1 MAEMYYVNFDYNT
14 PFEDIQECMGFNPDG
29 TININYTLMTLK
41 NKLMKNIILI
51 EKLLDNHIHI
61 SNLIPS
67 EYNKISITIN
77 NKEILESLIYEN
89 VINNNNE
96 TDIYD
101 NNENLFS
108 DEETNQERLNRL
120 NNIINTDNYN
130 IFLNKSSDDS
140 ESSTEEI
147 ISDEKNIQSLLNKY
161 KTFTKNLSDD
171 DSNDN

>member
-89 VINNNNE
+89 VINNNE